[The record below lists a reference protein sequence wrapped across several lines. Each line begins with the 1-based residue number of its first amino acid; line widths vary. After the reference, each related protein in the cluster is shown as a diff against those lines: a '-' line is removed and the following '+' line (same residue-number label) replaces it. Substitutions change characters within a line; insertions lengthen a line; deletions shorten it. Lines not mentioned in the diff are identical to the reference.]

1 MEEEEQP
8 IAKRKKCMTGKEVI
22 ERLESNEND
31 VKRAVGEIVEELCPF
46 DVGDEVALNIE
57 DRVERLERVTKLL
70 ENKVYKLKKAVKQR
84 KYRHNPEGLEEPMI
98 SCSQYSIFDSQEVSE
113 AVQEIEDEVMVMG
126 DSGRPEKYDKKPLDS
141 DLSGK
146 TRRRRA
152 AAKREIL
159 SEWAEEEKVT
169 VSKLL
174 GYLLY
179 VENWMV
185 DKNVAAMGWKL
196 FHGEVAEGKPKLSVE
211 EAIWLREKS
220 GMSEHVLQEVR
231 LRLLDR

>member
-1 MEEEEQP
+1 
-8 IAKRKKCMTGKEVI
+8 
-22 ERLESNEND
+22 
-31 VKRAVGEIVEELCPF
+31 
-46 DVGDEVALNIE
+46 
-57 DRVERLERVTKLL
+57 
-70 ENKVYKLKKAVKQR
+70 
-84 KYRHNPEGLEEPMI
+84 MI
-98 SCSQYSIFDSQEVSE
+98 SCSQYSIFDSQEFSE
-113 AVQEIEDEVMVMG
+113 AVQEIDDELMVMG

-146 TRRRRA
+146 TRRRRV

-185 DKNVAAMGWKL
+185 DKDNAAMGWKL

-211 EAIWLREKS
+211 EAIWLREKL

-231 LRLLDR
+231 LRLWTGELLVK

>member
-1 MEEEEQP
+1 
-8 IAKRKKCMTGKEVI
+8 
-22 ERLESNEND
+22 
-31 VKRAVGEIVEELCPF
+31 
-46 DVGDEVALNIE
+46 
-57 DRVERLERVTKLL
+57 
-70 ENKVYKLKKAVKQR
+70 
-84 KYRHNPEGLEEPMI
+84 
-98 SCSQYSIFDSQEVSE
+98 
-113 AVQEIEDEVMVMG
+113 MVMG
-126 DSGRPEKYDKKPLDS
+126 DSGQPEKYDKKPLDS

-146 TRRRRA
+146 TRRRRV